1 MFIKSNSF
9 SRVPEMGCCGCFGLS
24 FSRKPKKLE
33 RSNKGFAKHISQEFL
48 LDREEEEEEEDGLEN
63 GEFTD
68 SGDRDVIDAG
78 NGDEGEYQSP
88 VKRSEEILMY
98 RIQNG
103 LICREIPV
111 KETSLLI
118 RSEVSFSM
126 NSVVLC
132 LLCKMI
138 PSNLHIDTS
147 IAVYVVYL
155 VAQRFFWA

>member
-33 RSNKGFAKHISQEFL
+33 RSNKGFANHISQEFL
-48 LDREEEEEEEDGLEN
+48 LGRGEEEEDEEEDGLEN
-63 GEFTD
+63 GDLTD
-68 SGDRDVIDAG
+68 SGDGDVIDAG

-118 RSEVSFSM
+118 RSEVSFSI

-132 LLCKMI
+132 YFLI
-138 PSNLHIDTS
+138 NGS
-147 IAVYVVYL
+147 
-155 VAQRFFWA
+155 W